1 MKIFDSAYSWLDDRL
16 GIKTLRD
23 LASHKTVPVHRYS
36 VFYYLG
42 GMTLFF
48 FLVQVCT
55 GILLMLYYRPSAEEA
70 FESVEFIMTTVPFGW
85 MVRSIHSW
93 SANLMVFF
101 AFLHMASVY
110 FMKAYRPPRE
120 LTWITGTIVFFL
132 ILAFGFSG
140 YLLPWNQLAF
150 FATKVGTDIAG
161 VVPGIGEWTLRFL
174 RGGDRVSGGTLS
186 RFYGW
191 HVAIL
196 PAITTALIAIH
207 VVLVQLKG
215 MSVPPAVEKTPQR
228 RPMKFFPNFA
238 LRDLFGW
245 IVALGVLAALA
256 ALFPWEL
263 GEKADPFAPAYENI
277 RPEWYYIFM
286 FQSLKLVPGGEIAGV
301 EYEAIPILLFG
312 LAGLALVLVPFLDR
326 DVNRKG
332 SSRLFDAIGI
342 VALLFIIG
350 MTCWGYASMLPL
362 WIVLATALLLGF
374 MAFVTRPGSKSD
386 EPPPDKRSSAATY
399 TTTTL
404 VLILFFSFRAFGAQ
418 PNTSCVACHSS
429 DMFDAEAR
437 AKVAAYANDVHAQ
450 VGLSCHDCHGGN
462 PDPKLSD
469 DAMAAMDPKFAA
481 RPFVGKPARQALPD
495 FCGRCHS
502 SADFMKRFNP
512 AARVDVVGEYRT
524 SMHGKLLAKGDTNV
538 ATCIDCHGVHGILRK
553 DNPKAP
559 VYATHVAETCS
570 GCHSNPR
577 RMASYKTE
585 FGTPLPTDQ
594 YARWR
599 RSVHAAAMFEK
610 DDLTA
615 PTCNDCHGN
624 HGATPP
630 GIESV
635 ALICG
640 SCHAREAELFRKT
653 AKHEGFVK
661 HNTEFL
667 TGTATCRDCHEQMPA
682 KTAETVHRFS
692 ECVTCHENHGVMRPT
707 VALFSPLPDVPCA
720 FCHEGSGP
728 LAVSE
733 PKEKRDHYLQLRD
746 QLLAQA
752 KKQNLQGDAR
762 FDWLVD
768 MAQQLPTHVVQR
780 GDGKRELRP
789 EFARLFDKFRIGKT
803 HYTYADP
810 ATGKNV
816 TVAIRRCSDCHVD
829 PTATG
834 AMTAHNMI
842 EGTRQVTSI
851 SARAER
857 VLLAARRGGVEVRN
871 ARTELDGAVDSQI
884 ELQALVH
891 TFSDGGSFAEKQK
904 EGVTHATAA
913 LEAGTK
919 SLAELAYRRKGLGAA
934 LGIILLALG
943 GLAFKIRQLGG

>member
-1 MKIFDSAYSWLDDRL
+1 MKIFDAAYQWIDDRL
-16 GIKTLRD
+16 GLSAVRE
-23 LASHKTVPVHRYS
+23 LASHKTVPVHRYGI
-36 VFYYLG
+36 FYYLG

-85 MVRSIHSW
+85 LVRSIHSW

-101 AFLHMASVY
+101 AFLHLASVY

-120 LTWITGTIVFFL
+120 LTWVTGALVFFL
-132 ILAFGFSG
+132 ILGFGFSG

-161 VVPGIGEWTLRFL
+161 VVPVIGEWMLRFL

-196 PAITTALIAIH
+196 PAITTVLLFAH

-215 MSVPPAVEKTPQR
+215 MSMPPAIEREPQR
-228 RPMKFFPNFA
+228 TPMKFLPNFA
-238 LRDLFGW
+238 LRDLFAW

-263 GEKADPFAPAYENI
+263 GEKADAFAPAYENI
-277 RPEWYYIFM
+277 RPEWYYVFM
-286 FQSLKLVPGGEIAGV
+286 FQALKLVPGGEILGV
-301 EYEAIPILLFG
+301 EYEAIPIILFG
-312 LAGLALVLVPFLDR
+312 VGGLLLVLVPFLDR
-326 DVNRKG
+326 DVTRKG

-350 MTCWGYASMLPL
+350 MTCWGYASLLPL
-362 WIVLATALLLGF
+362 WIVLATALLLGIV
-374 MAFVTRPGSKSD
+374 AIVTRPPAPPS
-386 EPPPDKRSSAATY
+386 EPPASKRSNAAAY
-399 TTTTL
+399 TTTVGLLLL
-404 VLILFFSFRAFGAQ
+404 VSFSASGAQ
-418 PNTSCVACHSS
+418 PNSSCLACHGSE
-429 DMFDAEAR
+429 MFDAEAR
-437 AKVAAYANDVHAQ
+437 AKVSAYASDVHAQ
-450 VGLSCHDCHGGN
+450 VGLSCNDCHGGN

-469 DAMAAMDPKFAA
+469 DAMAAMDPKFKTH
-481 RPFVGKPARQALPD
+481 PYVGKPSRAAIPD
-495 FCGRCHS
+495 FCGRCHA
-502 SADFMKRFNP
+502 SADYMKRFNP
-512 AARVDVVGEYRT
+512 AARIDVVSEFR
-524 SMHGKLLAKGDTNV
+524 SSRHGKLLAKGDANV
-538 ATCIDCHGVHGILRK
+538 ATCTDCHGVHGILRK
-553 DNPKAP
+553 DNPKSG

-570 GCHSNPR
+570 GCHSDPK

-585 FGTPLPTDQ
+585 YGGTLPTDQ

-599 RSVHAAAMFEK
+599 RSVHAAALLDK
-610 DDLTA
+610 GDLSA

-640 SCHAREAELFRKT
+640 QCHGREAELFRKT
-653 AKHEGFVK
+653 AKHEGFVR
-661 HNTEFL
+661 HNEL
-667 TGTATCRDCHEQMPA
+667 LASGATCRDCHDQIP
-682 KTAETVHRFS
+682 AETAKDVHRFS
-692 ECVTCHENHGVMRPT
+692 ECVTCHENHGVIRPT
-707 VALFSPLPDVPCA
+707 VALFAPLPDVPCA

-728 LAVSE
+728 LADVE
-733 PKEKRDHYLQLRD
+733 PEAKRVHYRQVRD
-746 QLLAQA
+746 RLLGEA
-752 KKQNLQGDAR
+752 KRAKLQGNDL

-768 MAQQLPTHVVQR
+768 AAQKLPTHVVAR
-780 GDGKRELRP
+780 GDGKQELRP

-810 ATGKNV
+810 TTGREV
-816 TVAIRRCSDCHVD
+816 RVAIRRCSDCHVD
-829 PTATG
+829 STAVG
-834 AMTAHNMI
+834 AMTARHMV
-842 EGTRQVTSI
+842 EGTHQVTSI

-857 VLLAARRGGVEVRN
+857 VLLDAKRGGVEVRN
-871 ARTELDGAVDSQI
+871 ARAELDGAVDTQI
-884 ELQALVH
+884 ELQVLAH

-904 EGVTHATAA
+904 EGVTHASAA
-913 LEAGTK
+913 LEAGKK
-919 SLAELAYRRKGLGAA
+919 SLAELTYRRRGLGAA
-934 LGIILLALG
+934 LGIIVLVLG
-943 GLAFKIRQLGG
+943 GLALKIRQLGG